1 MNLVAN
7 SDESN
12 RIEPIDGE
20 ILSTSGRVKILDI
33 DIPPYPKLLHVT
45 RIDKKMIVQ
54 RKINGYNVRL
64 AFVPKLD
71 NFIAVLRGGYVC
83 AKTTV
88 PLRRHFS
95 EIFMKFFLE
104 NPKKILCIEVLGRKS
119 LANQHSDYFEE
130 NYGFGDI
137 GYFVFDIM
145 DTEKDERDR
154 FFAFSDVE
162 SACKK
167 YNLNLIPNEGV
178 FENLDD
184 LNKYM
189 QKLPDV
195 FEGVVVK
202 SLDGRDIMKYRFDDR
217 LDLFGD
223 KVPEKEERIIPPEE
237 RIVAHFFQ
245 GYEEKELGLESG
257 ISPEEVSLYNKKI
270 DAAKD
275 IILRDKTKI
284 GEESNK
290 LTLFL
295 LETIQKHG
303 KFEQEMLLKL
313 EKMFKSKISGEV
325 GKILRLEKRAKA

>member
-1 MNLVAN
+1 MNLVVN

-12 RIEPIDGE
+12 RMEPIEGE
-20 ILSTSGRVKILDI
+20 ILSTNGRVKLLEI
-33 DIPPYPKLLHVT
+33 DVPPYPKLLHVT

-54 RKINGYNVRL
+54 KKINGYNVRL
-64 AFVPKLD
+64 VFVPKLD

-83 AKTTV
+83 AKTTS

-95 EIFMKFFLE
+95 ELFMKFFLE
-104 NPKKILCIEVLGRKS
+104 NPKKILCLEVLGRKS
-119 LANQHSDYFEE
+119 LANQYSDYFEE
-130 NYGFGDI
+130 NYGFGEI

-162 SACKK
+162 RTCKK
-167 YNLNLIPNEGV
+167 YNLNLIPSEGV

-184 LNKYM
+184 LNKHM

-202 SLDGRDIMKYRFDDR
+202 SLDGKDIMKYRFDDR
-217 LDLFGD
+217 PDLFRD

-245 GYEEKELGLESG
+245 GYEEQELGLESG
-257 ISPEEVSLYNKKI
+257 ISQEEVSLYNKKI
-270 DAAKD
+270 DAMRD
-275 IILRDKTKI
+275 VILNDKTKI

-290 LTLFL
+290 LTKYL
-295 LETIQKHG
+295 LEKIQEHG
-303 KFEQEMLLKL
+303 AFEPEMLQRL

-325 GKILRLEKRAKA
+325 GKILRLDKKAKS